1 MKARNNH
8 MSKAKTKGDKIS
20 SYNAGRVALDIFML
34 ILGLIFVIGTL
45 FGKGDE
51 IVATF
56 VRVIGSI
63 LILIGVFALIN
74 FLRLKEKTLFDT
86 IILIIALA
94 IAIVGIVFVAQ
105 PLPVITVLNYIFGI
119 IIAVYAIIIIVAAV
133 GTLRPSGSKYWWFSL
148 VFGLIALALGA
159 VIVFFNFATKALT
172 IIIGITLVLG
182 AVGGMAN
189 ALMASQ
195 AKKEFKAKSKILD
208 DATFT
213 VESDPKDGSA
223 DKTASGKTSADK
235 DSGGKKSGDK
245 KSGDGSVKL

>member
-1 MKARNNH
+1 

-20 SYNAGRVALDIFML
+20 SYNAGRIVIDIIML
-34 ILGLIFVIGTL
+34 LLGLIFVIGTL

-74 FLRLKEKTLFDT
+74 FLRMKEKTLFDT
-86 IILIIALA
+86 IILIIGLS
-94 IAIVGIVFVAQ
+94 IAVVGIVFVAQ
-105 PLPVITVLNYIFGI
+105 PLPVINVLNYIFGI

-133 GTLRPSGSKYWWFSL
+133 GTLRASGSKYWWFSL
-148 VFGLIALALGA
+148 LFGLAALILGA
-159 VIVFFNFATKALT
+159 VIIFFNFATKALT
-172 IIIGITLVLG
+172 VIIGITLVLG

-195 AKKEFKAKSKILD
+195 AKKEFKANSKILD

-213 VESDPKDGSA
+213 VEPDPKNGSD
-223 DKTASGKTSADK
+223 DKNTSGR
-235 DSGGKKSGDK
+235 KSDDK
-245 KSGDGSVKL
+245 KSGDDSVKF